1 MAKQSRIAHLT
12 DEQLTSMTAKEIA
25 AQFYNGNIGAGYNA
39 LVARGIKPKA
49 KETAKNA
56 DSGVKTAVARLVP
69 VAPKATP
76 PVAILT
82 LPARVEEWLVD
93 NILPEEWQ
101 DSDGHLTRE
110 IPRHFVELVVISDT
124 PDWNKRIRRLGQDE
138 IAMLEA
144 FLGDACTINRREDAA
159 IAKAAR
165 VPFERAQARMD
176 AQASIDAGLA
186 TAKSRF
192 ENSRFDADITAFYC
206 E

>member
-1 MAKQSRIAHLT
+1 MARQSRLSHLT
-12 DEQLTSMTAKEIA
+12 NDQLENMTAKQIGDM
-25 AQFYNGNIGAGYNA
+25 FYNGNTGAGYNA
-39 LVARGIKPKA
+39 LVARCIKPKA
-49 KETAKNA
+49 QETAKNA

-110 IPRHFVELVVISDT
+110 IPRHFVELVVLSDT
-124 PDWNKRIRRLGQDE
+124 PDWNKRVRRLGQDE
-138 IAMLEA
+138 IDMLEA
-144 FLGDACTINRREDAA
+144 FLNAPATMNRREDALL
-159 IAKAAR
+159 AKRAR
-165 VPFERAQARMD
+165 APFERSEAKVAHYGR
-176 AQASIDAGLA
+176 IDACLESA
-186 TAKSRF
+186 ENRFNASRY
-192 ENSRFDADITAFYC
+192 DAAITAFYA